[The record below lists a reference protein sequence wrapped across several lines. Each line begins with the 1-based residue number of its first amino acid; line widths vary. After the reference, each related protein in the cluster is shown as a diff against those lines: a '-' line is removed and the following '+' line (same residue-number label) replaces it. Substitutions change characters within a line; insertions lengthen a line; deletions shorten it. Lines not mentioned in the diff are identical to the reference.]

1 MRTIYAK
8 IELDEEIADQNSE
21 TNGIPESA
29 PIPYLEHE
37 FGWLESSGISL
48 VNAFIAD
55 NDDTSTRARYI
66 NYISEWAMEHAEAV
80 DETDSPMPYAE
91 FCLKRKADVVYTHDE
106 ATGILE
112 AFENLLIDNHI
123 VLPSPEDDDRE
134 EDNEAA
140 LYGSTYSDL
149 LDVVEAILV
158 DVAFRIKTGAEVIPY
173 EYSGTM

>member
-37 FGWLESSGISL
+37 FGWLEESGISL

-55 NDDTSTRARYI
+55 DDDTSTRARYV
-66 NYISEWAMEHAEAV
+66 NYIAEWAMEHAEAM
-80 DETDSPMPYAE
+80 DETNSPTPYAE
-91 FCLKRKADVVYTHDE
+91 FCLKRKSNTVYTHDE
-106 ATGILE
+106 ATNILE
-112 AFENLLIDNHI
+112 AFENLLVDNNI
-123 VLPSPEDDDRE
+123 ILPSPEDDDRE

-158 DVAFRIKTGAEVIPY
+158 DMVLRIKSGAEVIPY
-173 EYSGTM
+173 EYSGTT